1 MSVAES
7 FFLPTEAIHSKKRWG
22 LAQWSSPRFIYP
34 LKLLTDVVIR
44 YMPSTTANIFIH
56 ILSLS
61 NLSRSYL
68 GNFVTKIGKYEQARN
83 LILCDNRTIDFF
95 V

>member
-1 MSVAES
+1 M
-7 FFLPTEAIHSKKRWG
+7 KKPKFG
-22 LAQWSSPRFIYP
+22 NF
-34 LKLLTDVVIR
+34 
-44 YMPSTTANIFIH
+44 
-56 ILSLS
+56 